1 MAPILTIPKSKF
13 LKFKSIKGSRLDPNK
28 EYGIVPKFK
37 FSEAGSGG
45 DAILGELIKEG
56 ILDDVSSTEVRI
68 KVHLNNNQ
76 DRIKEIAK
84 DDFSKICSILEQS
97 LYSIWEEVPTG
108 EVYLSNA
115 YNIMQK
121 EWAQINAGEDFEKFW
136 DFFQNYMLTR
146 SALINLER
154 LEKRYQSLSRI
165 AELLEIP
172 VWTVKRWKKTKKI
185 SKYHIHLLTMLYR
198 HIPLSSIQ
206 LTPQQVI
213 DRLIE
218 WNERESWDKIA
229 KELDIPKRT
238 LLRWVKGNVTIGN
251 GYLRILSSYFRDTPI
266 TNSAL
271 SSPHSSKPDFD
282 GESFGFN
289 N

>member
-121 EWAQINAGEDFEKFW
+121 VPNFLI
-136 DFFQNYMLTR
+136 LT
-146 SALINLER
+146 
-154 LEKRYQSLSRI
+154 
-165 AELLEIP
+165 
-172 VWTVKRWKKTKKI
+172 TK
-185 SKYHIHLLTMLYR
+185 
-198 HIPLSSIQ
+198 
-206 LTPQQVI
+206 
-213 DRLIE
+213 
-218 WNERESWDKIA
+218 
-229 KELDIPKRT
+229 
-238 LLRWVKGNVTIGN
+238 
-251 GYLRILSSYFRDTPI
+251 
-266 TNSAL
+266 
-271 SSPHSSKPDFD
+271 
-282 GESFGFN
+282 
-289 N
+289 